1 MREVTLLDYFQW
13 KLRCEYISDLH
24 WLEAAR
30 RAQLAREVERLGA
43 ADASLHEWNDALE
56 YLLGCRPEPTAEAAR
71 AALIAALRGQDEQKG
86 GDHGGIQAG
95 NRTAAAADAGGA
107 VPAGQ
112 RS

>member
-1 MREVTLLDYFQW
+1 MKVPLLDYLQW
-13 KLRCEYISDLH
+13 KMGCAYLSDLH
-24 WLEAAR
+24 WLSGGQR
-30 RAQLAREVERLGA
+30 MRLAREIERIEA
-43 ADASLHEWNDALE
+43 PEASLHEWNDALE
-56 YLLGCRPEPTAEAAR
+56 YLLGRGPEPTAEAAR

>member
-1 MREVTLLDYFQW
+1 MKVPLLDYLQW
-13 KLRCEYISDLH
+13 KMGCAYLSDLH
-24 WLEAAR
+24 WVSGGQR
-30 RAQLAREVERLGA
+30 MRLAREIERIEA
-43 ADASLHEWNDALE
+43 PEASLHEWNDAL
-56 YLLGCRPEPTAEAAR
+56 

>member
-1 MREVTLLDYFQW
+1 MKVPLLDYLQW
-13 KLRCEYISDLH
+13 KMGCAYLSDLH
-24 WLEAAR
+24 WVSGGQR
-30 RAQLAREVERLGA
+30 MRLAREIERIEA
-43 ADASLHEWNDALE
+43 PEASLHEWNDALE
-56 YLLGCRPEPTAEAAR
+56 YLLGCRPEPTAESRAGRADRR
-71 AALIAALRGQDEQKG
+71 AAGQDEQKG

>member
-56 YLLGCRPEPTAEAAR
+56 YLLGQAPRETPEAAR
-71 AALIAALRGQDEQKG
+71 DALIAGLKTQEKG
-86 GDHGGIQAG
+86 NYEGTQAG
-95 NRTAAAADAGGA
+95 NRDAAASYAGGA
-107 VPAGQ
+107 G
-112 RS
+112 SK